1 MSRNESKPSPVMWLG
16 YNPAKN
22 YTAAAAGKRKSKYVW
37 KNILA
42 GGLAGGIEIC
52 ITYPTEYV
60 KTQLQLDERAN
71 PPKYRGMVDCA
82 KQTVNQRGYMGLYRG
97 LPVLLI
103 GSIPKAAVRFGAQ
116 QWASNQIQMGCFGDG
131 FAARNPTTTSL
142 LSGLFAGFSEAIL
155 AVCPM
160 ETIKVKFIHDM
171 NRANPQYKG
180 LFHGMRTI
188 IAQEGFAGCYKGLSA
203 TLAKQGSNQ
212 MIRFG
217 VMDSLKAWHLERNNG
232 VAPGILW
239 IAFYGGLA
247 GAASVIGNTPVDV
260 VKTRM
265 QGLESGKY
273 KSSIDCFMQILKKEG
288 PAALYKGTLPRMSRV
303 VLDVALVFVIYEE
316 VLKILDRVAPE

>member
-1 MSRNESKPSPVMWLG
+1 MTGESGTQIINQLG

-22 YTAAAAGKRKSKYVW
+22 YAAAAGAKRKSKYVW

-52 ITYPTEYV
+52 ITYPTEFV
-60 KTQLQLDERAN
+60 KTQLQLDEKAN
-71 PPKYRGMVDCA
+71 PPKYKGMIDCG
-82 KQTVNQRGYMGLYRG
+82 KQTVSQNGTRGLYRG
-97 LPVLLI
+97 LSVLLV

-116 QWASNQIQMGCFGDG
+116 QWASNKIQEGCFGAG
-131 FAARNPTTTSL
+131 FAGRNPTATSL
-142 LSGLFAGFSEAIL
+142 LSGLFAGFSEAVL

-171 NRANPQYKG
+171 NQAKPQYKG
-180 LFHGMRTI
+180 LFHGIRTI
-188 IAQEGFAGCYKGLSA
+188 IAQEGLRGCYKGINA
-203 TLAKQGSNQ
+203 TIAKQGSNQ

-217 VMDSLKAWHLERNNG
+217 VMDTLKAKHLERTNG
-232 VAPGILW
+232 ERPGILYT
-239 IAFYGGLA
+239 ALYGGIA
-247 GAASVIGNTPVDV
+247 GAASVFGNTPVDV

-265 QGLESGKY
+265 QGLDSGKY
-273 KSSIDCFMQILKKEG
+273 KNSIDCMMQIIRKEG

-316 VLKILDRVAPE
+316 VLKILDKVAPE

>member
-1 MSRNESKPSPVMWLG
+1 METSPVTWLG
-16 YNPAKN
+16 FNPAKN
-22 YTAAAAGKRKSKYVW
+22 YAAAAGAKRKSKYVW

-60 KTQLQLDERAN
+60 KTQLQLDEKAN

-82 KQTVNQRGYMGLYRG
+82 KQTVAQRGPTGLYRG
-97 LPVLLI
+97 LSVLLV

-116 QWASNQIQMGCFGDG
+116 QWASNKIQQGCFGAN
-131 FAARNPTTTSL
+131 FAATNPLATSL

-160 ETIKVKFIHDM
+160 ETVKVKFIHDM
-171 NRANPQYKG
+171 NQAKPQYRG
-180 LFHGMRTI
+180 LMHGMRTI
-188 IAQEGFAGCYKGLSA
+188 IAQEGFRGCYKGLSA

-217 VMDSLKAWHLERNNG
+217 VMDSLKAWHVERNG
-232 VAPGILW
+232 SGPGIMYTA
-239 IAFYGGLA
+239 IYGGLA

-265 QGLESGKY
+265 QGLDSGKY

-288 PAALYKGTLPRMSRV
+288 PMALYKGTLPRMSRV

-316 VLKILDRVAPE
+316 VLKVLDRVAPE

>member
-1 MSRNESKPSPVMWLG
+1 METSPVTWLG
-16 YNPAKN
+16 FNPAKN
-22 YTAAAAGKRKSKYVW
+22 YAAAAGTKRKSKYVW

-60 KTQLQLDERAN
+60 KTQLQLDEKAN

-82 KQTVNQRGYMGLYRG
+82 KQTVAQRGPTGLYRG
-97 LPVLLI
+97 LSVLLV

-116 QWASNQIQMGCFGDG
+116 QWASNKIQQGCFGAN
-131 FAARNPTTTSL
+131 FASANPLATSL

-160 ETIKVKFIHDM
+160 ETVKVKFIHDM
-171 NRANPQYKG
+171 NQAKPQYRG
-180 LFHGMRTI
+180 LMHGMRTI
-188 IAQEGFAGCYKGLSA
+188 IAQEGFRGCYKGLSA

-217 VMDSLKAWHLERNNG
+217 VMDSLKAWHVERTGSGPNIIYT
-232 VAPGILW
+232 AI
-239 IAFYGGLA
+239 YGGLA
-247 GAASVIGNTPVDV
+247 GAASVLGNTPIDV

-265 QGLESGKY
+265 QGLDSGKY

-288 PAALYKGTLPRMSRV
+288 PMALYKGTLPRMSRV

-316 VLKILDRVAPE
+316 VLKVLDRVAPE

>member
-1 MSRNESKPSPVMWLG
+1 MDQNKSLLAFA
-16 YNPAKN
+16 NPARK
-22 YTAAAAGKRKSKYVW
+22 YTPAAGGKRKSKYVW

-60 KTQLQLDERAN
+60 KTQLQLDEKAN
-71 PPKYRGMVDCA
+71 PPKYKGMMDCGR
-82 KQTVNQRGYMGLYRG
+82 QTVQQRGFFGLYRG
-97 LPVLLI
+97 LSVLLV

-116 QWASNQIQMGCFGDG
+116 QWASNKIQEGCFGAN
-131 FAARNPTTTSL
+131 FARDHATATSL
-142 LSGLFAGFSEAIL
+142 LSGLFAGFSEAVL

-160 ETIKVKFIHDM
+160 ETVKVKFIHDM
-171 NRANPQYKG
+171 NSANPQYRG

-188 IAQEGFAGCYKGLSA
+188 IAQEGLRGCYKGVNA
-203 TLAKQGSNQ
+203 TIAKQGSNQ

-217 VMDSLKAWHLERNNG
+217 VMDSLKAWHSDKYAGEK
-232 VAPGILW
+232 PGILHT
-239 IAFYGGLA
+239 ALYGGIA
-247 GAASVIGNTPVDV
+247 GAASVLGNTPIDV

-265 QGLESGKY
+265 QGLEAAKY
-273 KSSIDCFMQILKKEG
+273 KSSIDCFLQIIKHEG

-316 VLKILDRVAPE
+316 VLKVLDKISPE